1 MKSFA
6 TPWYQWRWTSPKPQ
20 RFSRVTRSRT
30 TSGDGLWH
38 PQLGMVYEIDTTT
51 STIIDLVG
59 GFKHVLFSIIY
70 GIILPVDSYF
80 SRWLKPP
87 TSCFYCPVDQMPVD
101 CRIASSRNL
110 LRAAGSHGERS
121 TRFHPSEH
129 YIDIPIWHQKKWT
142 DPIGEVLNIRGT
154 KGLLPKF
161 P

>member
-1 MKSFA
+1 MFDFFVWQIPQVFSDSLTSTIINQLWNDDLSRMKSFA

-80 SRWLKPP
+80 SRWLKLP
-87 TSCFYCPVDQMPVD
+87 TIIAINLNEHPQFMITSTSPVIM
-101 CRIASSRNL
+101 
-110 LRAAGSHGERS
+110 
-121 TRFHPSEH
+121 
-129 YIDIPIWHQKKWT
+129 
-142 DPIGEVLNIRGT
+142 IGW
-154 KGLLPKF
+154 
-161 P
+161 